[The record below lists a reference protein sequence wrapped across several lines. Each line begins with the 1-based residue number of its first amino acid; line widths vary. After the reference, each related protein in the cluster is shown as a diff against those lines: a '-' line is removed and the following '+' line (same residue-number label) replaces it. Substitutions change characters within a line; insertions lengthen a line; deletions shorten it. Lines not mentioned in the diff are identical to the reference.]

1 MERTF
6 IEYNLHLEKDNQLDL
21 LEGGDITLEDRIHQF
36 IVEDNSSARQFIGNN
51 KSYIFEIEDIT
62 HEYLFGSFGK
72 LDTPGGKTLT
82 RGRDREN
89 YDLKNLEH
97 LIESYTYFY
106 LDISSKKIIT
116 LYNSK
121 CTGFKSAFSNFLYYH
136 FRLSNCY
143 RTIKVINQKTENIP
157 ETIRKSTKIGKITY
171 SYKTNQVPEGEY
183 MNFKQP
189 IDIDPDHIKSA
200 SVSLY
205 FEPNANQEDF
215 IDKLANIFSKKTTF
229 NTFKLDTDQA
239 MIDVI
244 EQTLAKKVQ
253 IDISEDE
260 IDNLDKIK
268 ELLREQLD

>member
-1 MERTF
+1 MERTL
-6 IEYNLHLEKDNQLDL
+6 IEYNLHLEKDNQINL
-21 LEGGDITLEDRIHQF
+21 LEENDITLEDRINQF
-36 IVEDNSSARQFIGNN
+36 IVQDDSSAQQFIANN
-51 KSYIFEIEDIT
+51 KSYIFEIEDID
-62 HEYLFGSFGK
+62 HDYLFGSFGK
-72 LDTPGGKTLT
+72 LNTPGGKTLT

-89 YDLKNLEH
+89 YDLKDLEH

-106 LDISSKKIIT
+106 LDITSKKIVT

-121 CTGFKSAFSNFLYYH
+121 CKGFKTAFGEFLSYH

-143 RTIKVINQKTENIP
+143 RTIEVINQKSENIP
-157 ETIRKSTKIGKITY
+157 ETIRQSTQIGKVNY
-171 SYKTNQVPEGEY
+171 SYKTNQVPKGEF
-183 MNFKQP
+183 MDFKQAVN
-189 IDIDPDHIKSA
+189 IDADDIKSA
-200 SVSLY
+200 KVGIY
-205 FEPNANQEDF
+205 FEPTANQESL
-215 IDKLANIFSKKTTF
+215 INKLADLVQEKITF
-229 NTFKLDTDQA
+229 NTFKLYTNQA